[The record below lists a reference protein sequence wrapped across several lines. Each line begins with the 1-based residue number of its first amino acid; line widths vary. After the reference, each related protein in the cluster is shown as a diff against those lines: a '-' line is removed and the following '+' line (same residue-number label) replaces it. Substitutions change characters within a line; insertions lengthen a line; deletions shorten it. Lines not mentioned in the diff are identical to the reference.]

1 MSYKCTNNLVVI
13 QYFFEYIIKS
23 YQNVTDNPPIKIY
36 VNKTKNRITFK
47 IRPGIIWKV

>member
-1 MSYKCTNNLVVI
+1 MSYKCTNKLVFI
-13 QYFFEYIIKS
+13 QHFFEYIIKS

-47 IRPGIIWKV
+47 IKAGIIWNV